1 MSYSCPSASRFR
13 VLTPCCFLVAF
24 SIDASRAYAQDASS
38 PSVELPPVVVGA
50 TLIPTPESELGTS
63 VTVISAD
70 EIAARQQRTLPDAL
84 LAVPGLNVV
93 QSGGPGGFTSV
104 FIRGANSN
112 QTKVLIDGID
122 VSDPSSA
129 NGAFDFAHILNFDLG
144 SIEVLRGPQ
153 SGLYGSD
160 AIGGVINIET
170 QKGHGPMLATASVE
184 GGSFGTFNQTAKVSG
199 SADWLSYFLGY
210 GHFSTTDTPVTP
222 PSLVP
227 IGRAI
232 NPNIYDNSTFSMRLD
247 AQLADTLDIG
257 LTSRY
262 IQTTLW
268 STSDDYLGPEGKLSF
283 NGNDQSFSRAFIHNT
298 LFDGRFDQTL
308 GLAYTNYDR
317 SYADPNSVPFVPNYY
332 QGSRIKVDYQGNV
345 HLIEGETLV
354 LGADREVNRLV
365 NSNPVWAVDGDT
377 AGFAELQSNIGGRL
391 FNAASIRYDVDDQF
405 GSATTFRI
413 APAFLIPETG
423 TKLKASVGSGFKA
436 PTLDELYNNYP
447 AYGFYANP
455 DLRPETSIG
464 YDAGFEQTLL
474 PDRISFGATYFAN
487 NIKNLID
494 VNDTYT
500 SYVNV
505 GRARTFG
512 LESFLSLSPWSG
524 FSIRTDYTYTV
535 AKDEVTQLNLLRRPR
550 DKLSLSATLQATPAL
565 LLTATFTYVGPWTD
579 TNRAG
584 TATNLVA
591 PGYTLLR
598 LAATYDFGH
607 GISGF
612 ARVENALNDH
622 YQNPLGFDQP
632 TLGVFGGVKVSLGQ
646 DGLL

>member
-1 MSYSCPSASRFR
+1 MFSSFPSALRLGAITS
-13 VLTPCCFLVAF
+13 CFSLISF

-38 PSVELPPVVVGA
+38 PPVQLPPVVVGA

-70 EIAARQQRTLPDAL
+70 EIAAKQERLLPDAL
-84 LAVPGLNVV
+84 LDVPGLNVV
-93 QSGGPGGFTSV
+93 QTGGPGGLTSV

-122 VSDPSSA
+122 VSDPSSPD
-129 NGAFDFAHILNFDLG
+129 GAFDFAHILNFDLG

-160 AIGGVINIET
+160 AIGGVINIAT
-170 QKGHGPMLATASVE
+170 QKGQGPMVATANVE

-199 SADWLSYFLGY
+199 SADWLSYFLGF
-210 GHFSTTDTPVTP
+210 GHFSTIDTPVTP

-227 IGRAI
+227 IGRVI
-232 NPNIYDNSTFSMRLD
+232 NPNAYDNRTFSMRLD
-247 AQLADTLDIG
+247 AQLADQLDVG

-262 IQTTLW
+262 IETTLL
-268 STSDDYLGPEGKLSF
+268 STSDDFLGPENLRSNTGS
-283 NGNDQSFSRAFIHNT
+283 DQSFSRAFVHNT

-317 SYADPNSVPFVPNYY
+317 SYSDPNSIPFVPSFY
-332 QGSRIKVDYQGNV
+332 QGSRIKVDYQGNLR
-345 HLIEGETLV
+345 LIEGETLV

-391 FNAASIRYDVDDQF
+391 FNAASIRYDADDQF

-436 PTLDELYNNYP
+436 PTLDELYDNYP
-447 AYGFYANP
+447 AYGFFANP
-455 DLRPETSIG
+455 NLRPETSIG
-464 YDAGFEQTLL
+464 FDAGFEQTLL
-474 PDRISFGATYFAN
+474 LDRISFGATYFAN

-494 VNDTYT
+494 INDTAT
-500 SYVNV
+500 SYVNI
-505 GRARTFG
+505 GQARTFG
-512 LESFLSLSPWSG
+512 LESFLSLSPWNG
-524 FSIRTDYTYTV
+524 FSVRADYTYTV
-535 AKDEVTQLNLLRRPR
+535 AKDELRQLDLLRRPR

-565 LLTATFTYVGPWTD
+565 LLSAIFVYKIG
-579 TNRAG
+579 RAH
-584 TATNLVA
+584 V
-591 PGYTLLR
+591 
-598 LAATYDFGH
+598 
-607 GISGF
+607 
-612 ARVENALNDH
+612 
-622 YQNPLGFDQP
+622 
-632 TLGVFGGVKVSLGQ
+632 
-646 DGLL
+646 